1 MGALVYPSHCLNLL
15 DYGVL
20 DEVKDAYC
28 FLLDVFKRAGEEPPK
43 NRCEQNGILIN
54 RYLDC
59 AVIDSVHQ
67 LRKDARLTGYDTVLG
82 AFEEGAH
89 LFKGSTFREKTHLQ
103 IAVRNRSCI
112 LKYFIP

>member
-1 MGALVYPSHCLNLL
+1 MARQRHLFWVGSKERAQEWAEQKQARGEIHHAAVMGALVYPSHCLNLL

-28 FLLDVFKRAGEEPPK
+28 FLLDVFKKAGEEPPK

-67 LRKDARLTGYDTVLG
+67 RL
-82 AFEEGAH
+82 
-89 LFKGSTFREKTHLQ
+89 Q
-103 IAVRNRSCI
+103 C
-112 LKYFIP
+112 